1 MSKFLENF
9 TKKQTYRSQEIGAIC
24 FRTANRP
31 IQLFLAVVIILYS
44 NSTDYSSCE
53 TGFTVFKEGF
63 QLTK

>member
-31 IQLFLAVVIILYS
+31 IQLFLAVVIILY
-44 NSTDYSSCE
+44 NTDYSSCE

>member
-31 IQLFLAVVIILYS
+31 IQLFLTVVIILY
-44 NSTDYSSCE
+44 STDYSSCE

>member
-31 IQLFLAVVIILYS
+31 IQLFLTVVIILY
-44 NSTDYSSCE
+44 STDYSSCE
-53 TGFTVFKEGF
+53 IGFTVFKEGF